1 LILPDEI
8 RVLAFRK
15 QQTNRVRQ
23 PFREMVI
30 ELADGYLSP
39 REVLRALWL
48 ISPVENTALSS
59 HF

>member
-1 LILPDEI
+1 
-8 RVLAFRK
+8 
-15 QQTNRVRQ
+15 
-23 PFREMVI
+23 MVI

-39 REVLRALWL
+39 REVLRALCV